1 MRKRAEIIKFGSLK
15 VRSFMEISKVKVSE
29 FKLQA

>member
-15 VRSFMEISKVKVSE
+15 VRSFMEISKVKVE